1 MSDSN
6 KQSTINYLI
15 DKSNID
21 ATISILSMSSDIGN
35 CIRLNFIEEKLK
47 SLAIKHH
54 MEFSYEKEFPLLP
67 YGRQPK
73 YKKIMYKLP
82 DFPNVYFAM
91 EQENNEVSYGITHLY
106 SGTVNKSN
114 FSDWSDGINDS
125 WPYGW
130 KYFPKELKFW
140 DNWETLIDMVKGDKI
155 VNIIDK
161 ELKGILDNHLIE
173 NLDRDIRNRE

>member
-1 MSDSN
+1 M
-6 KQSTINYLI
+6 
-15 DKSNID
+15 
-21 ATISILSMSSDIGN
+21 ATI
-35 CIRLNFIEEKLK
+35 FIDDSKPFPVISNQPDNRHESAQEFFKRQAAGLKLI
-47 SLAIKHH
+47 SN
-54 MEFSYEKEFPLLP
+54 E
-67 YGRQPK
+67 
-73 YKKIMYKLP
+73 
-82 DFPNVYFAM
+82 M

-140 DNWETLIDMVKGDKI
+140 DNLETLIDMVKGDKI

-173 NLDRDIRNRE
+173 NLDRDIRNIE